1 MNQNNCNQEEK
12 NQLLERAF
20 RQAVANS
27 ELDFILVEKQEYV
40 ALKQN
45 IKLMILKRRNK
56 NDGRRTIQ

>member
-1 MNQNNCNQEEK
+1 MNQKNCNQEEK